1 MLEEFENY
9 LKLNGSSEKTI
20 KNYLER
26 MNNFF
31 NSYSDFTEENINKY
45 LVNLVNLKKSSSTFN
60 LTRSTFKKFC
70 EFKKLDIKFPNS
82 RKIARTLKTTLTRN
96 EIENEIFP
104 YFDMM
109 FRDSEKRKLI
119 VRFMMLTMLRISEVT
134 NLKKADVDFENNQI
148 KVYDGKGGKNRIVFL
163 NKVIADDLKKEYN
176 KNNRESLFNV
186 SNNYIRYIFH
196 QINTMINYKKVITP
210 HTLRHAGAKYFF
222 EHTKDLYAL
231 KELLGHSSIET
242 TIRYLNYSTDEIQKI
257 YNSVKYVKGVR
268 E

>member
-1 MLEEFENY
+1 MLNEFENY

-26 MNNFF
+26 MNNFLSKYSEF
-31 NSYSDFTEENINKY
+31 NEENINKY
-45 LVNLVNLKKSSSTFN
+45 LINLIDLKKSSSAFN
-60 LTRSTFKKFC
+60 LSRATFKRFS

-82 RKIARTLKTTLTRN
+82 RKIATTLKTTLTRN

-134 NLKKADVDFENNQI
+134 NLKKEDVNFENNQI
-148 KVYDGKGGKNRIVFL
+148 KVFDGKGGKNRIVFL
-163 NKVIADDLKKEYN
+163 NKAIVDDLKKEYD
-176 KNNRESLFNV
+176 KTKKESLFNV
-186 SNNYIRYIFH
+186 TNNYIRYIFR
-196 QINTMINYKKVITP
+196 QINTMINYKKVVTP
-210 HTLRHAGAKYFF
+210 HTLRHAGAKYFY

-231 KELLGHSSIET
+231 KDILGHSSIET

-257 YNSVKYVKGVR
+257 YNSVKYVKGVK